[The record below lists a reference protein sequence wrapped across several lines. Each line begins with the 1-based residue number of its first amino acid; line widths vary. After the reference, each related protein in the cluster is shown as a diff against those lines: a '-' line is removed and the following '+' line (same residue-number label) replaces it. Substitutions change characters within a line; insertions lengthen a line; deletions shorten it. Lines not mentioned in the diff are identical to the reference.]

1 MIISIA
7 AEKVFDKMQD
17 IFMIKK
23 KKTSQQIKFRA
34 NIVQHNK
41 NHIS

>member
-23 KKTSQQIKFRA
+23 KKPLNKLSLEQILF
-34 NIVQHNK
+34 NIIK
-41 NHIS
+41 TI